1 MAAIQL
7 TVDGGLGLG
16 SSCGDEEG
24 LDLKCILEV
33 EETELGV

>member
-1 MAAIQL
+1 MAATQL

-24 LDLKCILEV
+24 LDLKCILGI